1 MDEHGLI
8 FSDEDDDSEN
18 GYQVPE
24 IQGVLSKWTNY
35 IHGWQSRFIVL
46 KDGTLSYYK
55 SEQDTGFGC
64 RGAISLFKATIKPH
78 EFDECRFDV
87 SVNDCVWYLR
97 AETPEEKQR
106 WVETLDAYKT
116 ESGYGSENNLKRHG
130 SAISLTSNTL
140 STASTSSFKKGRG
153 LKEKLAEMETFRD
166 ILCRQIETLQGYFDA
181 CAEASTSLKHGTGLQ
196 DEHSGT
202 TSNAGELKDK
212 EMHIVLVGRPKGKR
226 HLRRPRCRWEDNI
239 KMDLMEEYDGMD
251 WINVAQV
258 RDRWLAY
265 VRVNNEPPGSQKA
278 IIMPPCCE
286 NASCVNCMV
295 GSDTAAQHGAHAIDF
310 KGEAMTFK
318 ATTAGVLATLQ
329 HCLELLGQREET
341 WRRRL
346 EREAERRR
354 KTEELYRAARQE
366 AASHRLV
373 VHGSPDY
380 EEGPHSALN
389 DEEFY
394 DAVETGLDKMDEEME
409 LRDRLKTKQQQ
420 LSVIGTSK
428 TISKATQHRLW
439 PEIDRIS
446 VEQLRYARLGV
457 GEGGWQL
464 FAEDGE
470 MKMYKREEESNGMV
484 VDPLKAC
491 HVVRGVTGHEM
502 CHYFF
507 SPDVRMEWE
516 TTVEQMTV
524 IEKIADDTLVFLQV
538 HKRIWPASQRDALFW
553 SHMRQVPDHNDRD
566 GHDIWIVCNHSTDN
580 SDFPQSNNG
589 KCVRVTL
596 TVCLVCQTF
605 IDPPKDGAKITRDDI
620 TCKITYCSVVN
631 PGGWAPASVL
641 RAVYKREYPKFL
653 KRFTAYVIDQC
664 KDKPIMF

>member
-1 MDEHGLI
+1 MTAVVSREIMDEHGLI

-212 EMHIVLVGRPKGKR
+212 V
-226 HLRRPRCRWEDNI
+226 
-239 KMDLMEEYDGMD
+239 
-251 WINVAQV
+251 
-258 RDRWLAY
+258 
-265 VRVNNEPPGSQKA
+265 
-278 IIMPPCCE
+278 MPPCCE

-580 SDFPQSNNG
+580 SDFPSNNG